1 MRIVT
6 LVLGGSLAWAPVAGA
21 GDPGRTYTNED
32 LERLAPR
39 RAETGVASVPAFGS
53 EPQEPATGRGHD
65 EAYWRREAERLRDQ
79 LRPLRQRALGLQLRI
94 EHPAPETR
102 KTKTSPQPAARGQ
115 QRRPPTPAPTRA
127 ESDRTAAL
135 RDELRA
141 LQDQIR
147 DREARLEERARREGA
162 LPGWLR

>member
-1 MRIVT
+1 MRIVA
-6 LVLGGSLAWAPVAGA
+6 LVLGGSLAWAPAAEA

-53 EPQEPATGRGHD
+53 SRQDPATGGVHD
-65 EAYWRREAERLRDQ
+65 EAYWRREAEHLREQ
-79 LRPLRQRALGLQLRI
+79 LRPLRQRALALQLRI
-94 EHPAPETR
+94 EHTAQETR
-102 KTKTSPQPAARGQ
+102 KTKTNPQPAARSQ
-115 QRRPPTPAPTRA
+115 QRRPPTPAPTRG

-135 RDELRA
+135 RDQLRG

-147 DREARLEERARREGA
+147 EREARLEERARREGA